1 VGKTKK
7 IELTFL
13 QPAATRLLPTL
24 QKYKAALIV
33 LLAGILLLLSS
44 RSATPSTQTA
54 AQSQSQA
61 QAESFNLATFEQELN
76 KQLAAI
82 EGAGRVS
89 LMLSLDTTEEAVYAV
104 NVRQSATPNSSSSY
118 ESNVTIR
125 SDGSYGEVPVTVKNK
140 MPAFRGAVVLC
151 DGADNAAVRLAITQ
165 AVSTVCGIGSDKVT
179 VLKMAADA

>member
-1 VGKTKK
+1 MGKTKK

-24 QKYKAALIV
+24 QKYKAALVV

-44 RSATPSTQTA
+44 RSASPSSQTA
-54 AQSQSQA
+54 SAAPTQSD
-61 QAESFNLATFEQELN
+61 SFDLTTFEQNLN

-104 NVRQSATPNSSSSY
+104 NVRQSANSNSSSSSY

-151 DGADNAAVRLAITQ
+151 DGADNAMVRLAITQ

-179 VLKMAADA
+179 VLKMAAGA

>member
-1 VGKTKK
+1 MGKTKK

-24 QKYKAALIV
+24 QKYKAALVV

-44 RSATPSTQTA
+44 RNTAPSTQA
-54 AQSQSQA
+54 ADATQTD
-61 QAESFNLATFEQELN
+61 SFDLATFEQELN
-76 KQLAAI
+76 QQLAAI

-151 DGADNAAVRLAITQ
+151 DGADNAMVRLAITQ

-179 VLKMAADA
+179 VLKMAAGA